1 MKGREI
7 EAILEPPNIEREG
20 SYEISE
26 LALLMNNP
34 TATSRRWKLIYSTG
48 HVDRNST
55 REYEKLKDLG
65 SSQALW
71 LTLQSLTNRLYNYL
85 DNV

>member
-7 EAILEPPNIEREG
+7 EVILEFLNIEREG

-26 LALLMNNP
+26 LVLLMNNFIVIL
-34 TATSRRWKLIYSTG
+34 RRWKLIYFIG
-48 HVDRNST
+48 YVDRNLI

-65 SSQALW
+65 FS
-71 LTLQSLTNRLYNYL
+71 
-85 DNV
+85 